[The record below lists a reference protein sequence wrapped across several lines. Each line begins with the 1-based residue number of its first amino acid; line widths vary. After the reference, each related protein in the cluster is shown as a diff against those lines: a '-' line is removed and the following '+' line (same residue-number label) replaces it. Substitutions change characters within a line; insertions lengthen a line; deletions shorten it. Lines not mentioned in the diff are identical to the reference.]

1 MTVDLNSFVE
11 KRREEREKKRKKMK
25 LYSYAVFGVVL
36 LLLVLITN
44 LFLKNEKNYNI
55 RLDEEKVTKVK
66 FVENLKDIESIRANE
81 GKKYYIQANALIGEK
96 EWEDVSKKLKQAGV
110 DSYISKEGK
119 VLKITLVESF
129 ETIDEAEKFANQ
141 LKSKKLLNTYSVR
154 VR

>member
-25 LYSYAVFGVVL
+25 LYSYAVFSVIL

>member
-25 LYSYAVFGVVL
+25 LYSYAVFGVIL